1 MFQNAR
7 DYLSDVRGEFRKITW
22 PNQREYVGGTVGVV
36 IIVAF
41 LTLVL
46 GLIDAGLFE
55 ALGVFAILAFQKAQ
69 FAIDAAHLDLGH
81 VQIPQFRLG
90 RLEFLVE

>member
-1 MFQNAR
+1 LNWNPAAR
-7 DYLSDVRGEFRKITW
+7 IAEGRQYLNDVRSEFRKITW

-46 GLIDAGLFE
+46 GLIDAGLSMVME
-55 ALGVFAILAFQKAQ
+55 
-69 FAIDAAHLDLGH
+69 
-81 VQIPQFRLG
+81 
-90 RLEFLVE
+90 LVVG

>member
-1 MFQNAR
+1 MNWNPAAR
-7 DYLSDVRGEFRKITW
+7 IAEGRQYLNDVRSEFRKITW

-46 GLIDAGLFE
+46 GLIDAGLSMVME
-55 ALGVFAILAFQKAQ
+55 
-69 FAIDAAHLDLGH
+69 
-81 VQIPQFRLG
+81 
-90 RLEFLVE
+90 LVVG

>member
-1 MFQNAR
+1 MDWNPAAWMEQAR
-7 DYLSDVRGEFRKITW
+7 QYLVDVRSEFRKITW

-46 GLIDAGLFE
+46 GLIDAGL
-55 ALGVFAILAFQKAQ
+55 ARIMS
-69 FAIDAAHLDLGH
+69 
-81 VQIPQFRLG
+81 
-90 RLEFLVE
+90 LVVG